1 MYYVIVTTSINN
13 SDTRTQQYINGITAL
28 LKYIPKENIIIV
40 ENNGQ
45 RATFL
50 DSFGVKVV
58 YTNNNTLYHNNYGS
72 RELSDILECI
82 SKCNIADN
90 DFIVKLT
97 GRYIIQENSL
107 FINELLKLT
116 DHTDCIVRFGSYL
129 HEPPGKC
136 KDCVTGLI
144 GLRCKFMKMIKK
156 QDIPIPMEY
165 QWGNVI
171 YTIPD
176 DCIISLQRLGILA
189 CPGGSHYRLL

>member
-13 SDTRTQQYINGITAL
+13 SDTRTQQYINGISAL

-50 DSFGVKVV
+50 DSFGVKVI
-58 YTNNNTLYHNNYGS
+58 YTNNNHIHGNIGN
-72 RELSDILECI
+72 RELADILECI
-82 SKCNIADN
+82 HKCNIKDN

-97 GRYIIQENSL
+97 GRYIIQDNSY
-107 FINELLKLT
+107 FIDELLKLT
-116 DHTDCIVRFGSYL
+116 DKTDCIVRHGSYL
-129 HEPPGKC
+129 HEPSGKC

-156 QDIPIPMEY
+156 QPDLNPIEHT
-165 QWGNVI
+165 WGNVI
-171 YTIPD
+171 YNIPD
-176 DCIISLQRLGILA
+176 YRIISLNKLGILA
-189 CPGGSHYRLL
+189 CPGGNDYRLL